1 MAHNIRPLPFKPGGF
16 QGLSERL
23 LTSHY
28 ENNYGGAVRRLQA
41 IERRVA
47 ALDPAG
53 AAVFDWNGLKREELI
68 AYNSMVLHE
77 VYFDGL
83 GPPNGAP
90 ADLLR
95 AIETD
100 FTSFDAWRGQFAA
113 MGRALGGGSG
123 WVVLALG
130 RRDGRLR
137 NQWAADHTAILAD
150 SVPVLALDM
159 YEHSY
164 HMDFGA
170 NAGAYVDAYFR
181 CLDWRRPAER
191 WRAALGL
198 LPNAAPDPL
207 ALAPEELL
215 AAPPSVRPLV
225 IDVRRRPAFAAAP
238 DMVAGAEWRDPE
250 QVEAW
255 AGELPKGR
263 EVVAYCVYGFEVGS
277 NAAKALRARGI
288 KARYMA
294 GGIAAWHALAG
305 PVSKK
310 DAAR

>member
-1 MAHNIRPLPFKPGGF
+1 MPHAIRPLPFKPGSF
-16 QGLSERL
+16 PGLSERI

-47 ALDPAG
+47 ALDPAN
-53 AAVFDWNGLKREELI
+53 AAGFDWNGLKREELI

-83 GPPNGAP
+83 GAPVDPP
-90 ADLLR
+90 ADLRR
-95 AIETD
+95 AIDAD
-100 FTSFDAWRGQFAA
+100 FASFDAWHNQFAA
-113 MGRALGGGSG
+113 MGRALAGGSG

-137 NQWAADHTAILAD
+137 NQWAADHTGVLAD
-150 SVPVLALDM
+150 SAPILALDM

-170 NAGAYVDAYFR
+170 NAGAYVDVYFK

-191 WRAALGL
+191 WRAAMG
-198 LPNAAPDPL
+198 AAPQPAADPT
-207 ALAPEELL
+207 ALPPEELL
-215 AAPPSVRPLV
+215 AAPPSDRPLV

-238 DMVAGAEWRDPE
+238 DMIAGAEWRDPE
-250 QVEAW
+250 QVEVW
-255 AGELPKGR
+255 ANELPKDR
-263 EVVAYCVYGFEVGS
+263 EIVAYCVYGFEVGS
-277 NAAKALRARGI
+277 NAAKALRARGL
-288 KARYMA
+288 KARHMA

-305 PVSKK
+305 PLAKK
-310 DAAR
+310 EPAR